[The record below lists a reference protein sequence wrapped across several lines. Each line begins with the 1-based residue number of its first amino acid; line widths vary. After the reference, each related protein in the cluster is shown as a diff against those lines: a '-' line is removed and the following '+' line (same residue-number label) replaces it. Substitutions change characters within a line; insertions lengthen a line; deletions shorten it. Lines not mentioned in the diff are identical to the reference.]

1 MGTVVLLRLGLGL
14 VMPPLSLPK
23 RSVPGGAVTP
33 QGREGGD
40 QASGRL
46 VRPFSGRLETA
57 CHIPMSGQQQQ
68 REPVLL

>member
-1 MGTVVLLRLGLGL
+1 MGTVVWLRLGLGL

-23 RSVPGGAVTP
+23 RSARGGAVTP

-46 VRPFSGRLETA
+46 VWPFSGRLETA
-57 CHIPMSGQQQQ
+57 CRIPMSGQQQQ